1 MIAKTYN
8 PSRHQGHALNQR
20 RKEDPMLQALM
31 TEFLE
36 NLAITLADYAQ
47 CKA

>member
-1 MIAKTYN
+1 MEN
-8 PSRHQGHALNQR
+8 V
-20 RKEDPMLQALM
+20 MLQNLM

-47 CKA
+47 CKG

>member
-1 MIAKTYN
+1 M
-8 PSRHQGHALNQR
+8 
-20 RKEDPMLQALM
+20 EDVMLQDLI

-36 NLAITLADYAQ
+36 NLAITLADYAA

>member
-1 MIAKTYN
+1 MENA
-8 PSRHQGHALNQR
+8 
-20 RKEDPMLQALM
+20 MLHRLM

>member
-1 MIAKTYN
+1 MTQPSGTCPD
-8 PSRHQGHALNQR
+8 PSRQGG
-20 RKEDPMLQALM
+20 PMLQTLM

>member
-1 MIAKTYN
+1 
-8 PSRHQGHALNQR
+8 
-20 RKEDPMLQALM
+20 MLQALM

>member
-1 MIAKTYN
+1 ML
-8 PSRHQGHALNQR
+8 P
-20 RKEDPMLQALM
+20 RKAMEDVMLQDLI

>member
-1 MIAKTYN
+1 
-8 PSRHQGHALNQR
+8 
-20 RKEDPMLQALM
+20 MLQTLM

>member
-1 MIAKTYN
+1 
-8 PSRHQGHALNQR
+8 
-20 RKEDPMLQALM
+20 MLQTLM

-36 NLAITLADYAQ
+36 NLALTLADYAQ

>member
-1 MIAKTYN
+1 M
-8 PSRHQGHALNQR
+8 PS
-20 RKEDPMLQALM
+20 KEAHMLQALM

>member
-1 MIAKTYN
+1 VFPFTTEEN
-8 PSRHQGHALNQR
+8 
-20 RKEDPMLQALM
+20 DMLQALM

>member
-1 MIAKTYN
+1 M
-8 PSRHQGHALNQR
+8 PSEEA
-20 RKEDPMLQALM
+20 PMMQALM